1 MSRRPR
7 FSYAHAV
14 HHVTL
19 RCNNREFL
27 FTVPSFEL
35 FLNILQRAREKFPI
49 ALYNYCLMTNHV
61 HLFLKVGRDDTLSKM
76 MHWISTSFSRRFNK
90 LRGRYGH
97 LWEGRFRST
106 IVQESTFLWRCM
118 AYLDLNPV
126 RAKMV
131 VTPLEYRWC
140 GHRALRDEDA
150 AELDLHPAYLASGA
164 TARARYRSYLKFL
177 AEEAKRAPVSLATE
191 YFVGAPGFVAKMEKR
206 FGVAD
211 RGARL
216 KREDLGIGARLT
228 GPRHGGPPGS
238 KCRAEP

>member
-1 MSRRPR
+1 MSRPPR

-27 FTVPSFEL
+27 FAVPSFEL
-35 FLNILQRAREKFPI
+35 FLDILQQARQKFAI

-61 HLFLKVGRDDTLSKM
+61 HLFFKVGCDDTLSKM
-76 MHWISTSFSRRFNK
+76 MHWISTSFSRKFNK
-90 LRGRYGH
+90 LRGRHGH

-106 IVQESTFLWRCM
+106 IVDESAYFWRCM
-118 AYLDLNPV
+118 AYVDLNPV

-131 VTPLEYRWC
+131 VTPLEHRWC
-140 GHRALRDEDA
+140 GHRALRDENA
-150 AELDLHPAYLASGA
+150 AELDLHSLYLASGA
-164 TARARYRSYLKFL
+164 TARARYRSYLKVL
-177 AEEAKRAPVSLATE
+177 VEEAKRPPVSLATE

-216 KREDLGIGARLT
+216 KREDLGMGARLT
-228 GPRHGGPPGS
+228 GPGHGGPPGS
-238 KCRAEP
+238 KCRPES